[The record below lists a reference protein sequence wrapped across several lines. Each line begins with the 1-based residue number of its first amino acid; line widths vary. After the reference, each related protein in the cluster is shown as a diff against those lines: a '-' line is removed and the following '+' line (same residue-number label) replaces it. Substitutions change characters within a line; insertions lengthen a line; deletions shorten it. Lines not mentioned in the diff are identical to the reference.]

1 MKPKSTRKRP
11 PKMTPSTTAARL
23 SKLPRFPVRTAAC
36 YHSQRAGTSGTV
48 PFRRVLTT
56 LVKQARG
63 ARGAIFCDHEGESV
77 ELVVRDARLSE
88 YDMKVFGAQ
97 LAAAWLDLE
106 ADSSECGAGGILELR
121 LWCAEGTLLCRSLRE
136 GYYVVLLVAK
146 GAPSGPAAFLLRNA
160 AGEM

>member
-1 MKPKSTRKRP
+1 
-11 PKMTPSTTAARL
+11 
-23 SKLPRFPVRTAAC
+23 
-36 YHSQRAGTSGTV
+36 V

-56 LVKQARG
+56 LVERAPG
-63 ARGAIFCDHEGESV
+63 ARGAIFCDYEGESV
-77 ELVVRDARLSE
+77 ELVLRDARLSE

-97 LAAAWLDLE
+97 LAAAWLDPE

-146 GAPSGPAAFLLRNA
+146 GAPSGPAGFLLRNA
-160 AGEM
+160 AGEMSREI

>member
-1 MKPKSTRKRP
+1 M
-11 PKMTPSTTAARL
+11 
-23 SKLPRFPVRTAAC
+23 RTAAC
-36 YHSQRAGTSGTV
+36 YHSDRAGTSGTV

-56 LVKQARG
+56 LVERAPG

-77 ELVVRDARLSE
+77 ELVVRDGGLSE

-97 LAAAWLDLE
+97 LAAAWLSLQDN
-106 ADSSECGAGGILELR
+106 SSESGAGGILELR

-146 GAPSGPAAFLLRNA
+146 GAPSAPAAFMLGRA
-160 AGEM
+160 AAEMAEQI